1 MDSTKRIVLNTIV
14 QYSRSVLNIL
24 LSLFSTRYII
34 QALGSS
40 DYGVY
45 VLVGGVVAML
55 GFVTNALVTTTQ
67 RYVSFYWGRNDGAAV
82 KKVFANSL
90 CVHVSVSL
98 LLIAVL
104 FMLKDMVVYDF
115 LNIPPNRVEV
125 AANIYGITVFMLVV
139 TIMSAPYKALL
150 IAHEN
155 ITYISV
161 IEVYDGFVKL
171 GVALIVLST
180 DMDKLLLYALLMFGI
195 QVFNMCALATYAA
208 LKYDEA
214 KVIAIHRY
222 ADKKYI
228 RQLMGF
234 AGWSTYGMA
243 AVVARNQGM
252 QWMLNNA
259 YNTVINAAYGIASQ
273 VYGSISFVAT
283 SVLNAMN
290 PQIMKAEGEG
300 NRERMLFLAEM
311 ASKYS
316 TMLLAL
322 ILVPLIA
329 EMPNVI
335 NCWLANVPQYSD
347 MFCRFIL
354 IGFMIDQITY
364 GLNIANQATGRI
376 KVYTLL
382 MYTPKMLVVMPI
394 FLLLHNGATPFTV
407 MLVYLLSETF
417 VSCMRLPYIKHTC
430 GLKIRK
436 YIKDVVLP
444 ILPVLAVESL
454 VGYIFT
460 SYVDMRL
467 RFLVSVPIS
476 VICGCLV
483 VWCCSLT
490 VTEKD
495 FVRKLAYKQIGRWRE
510 A

>member
-24 LSLFSTRYII
+24 LSLFSTRYIV

-55 GFVTNALVTTTQ
+55 GFVTNALVATTQ
-67 RYVSFYWGRNDGAAV
+67 RYVSFYWGKNDGGTV

-104 FMLKDMVVYDF
+104 FMLKDTVVYDF
-115 LNIPPNRVEV
+115 LNIPQDRVEV
-125 AANIYGITVFMLVV
+125 AASIYGITVFMLVV

-155 ITYISV
+155 IAYISI
-161 IEVYDGFVKL
+161 IEVCDGFVKL
-171 GVALIVLST
+171 GVALLVLST

-195 QVFNMCALATYAA
+195 QVFNMCALAVYAVV
-208 LKYDEA
+208 KYDEA
-214 KVIAIHRY
+214 KVLAVHRY
-222 ADKKYI
+222 ADVKYI

-243 AVVARNQGM
+243 AVVARSQGM

-259 YNTVINAAYGIASQ
+259 YNTVMNAAYGIATQ
-273 VYGSISFVAT
+273 VYGSISFVAS

-322 ILVPLIA
+322 IVVPLIA
-329 EMPNVI
+329 EMPSII
-335 NCWLANVPQYSD
+335 NFWLSNAPQYSD

-382 MYTPKMLVVMPI
+382 MYTPKMLVVVPI
-394 FLLLHNGATPFTV
+394 FFLLRNEATPFTV
-407 MLVYLLSETF
+407 MLVYLSSEAL
-417 VSCMRLPYIKHTC
+417 VSCMRLPYIKRTC
-430 GLKIRK
+430 GLRIMK
-436 YIKDVVLP
+436 YVKDVVLP
-444 ILPVLAVESL
+444 ILPVLLTEAL
-454 VGYIFT
+454 AGYIFV
-460 SYVDMRL
+460 SYIDMRL
-467 RFLVSVPIS
+467 RFLVTIPVSIV
-476 VICGCLV
+476 CGCGV
-483 VWCCSLT
+483 IWCCSLT
-490 VTEKD
+490 VAEKE
-495 FVRKLAYKQIGRWRE
+495 FVKKLFYKKIGKK
-510 A
+510 